1 MLYSKDTAVGINE
14 VLCRCYKVLRAGEVI
29 HLRSQSFTLLSA
41 LSGYFFKVFF
51 PSLLSALL
59 VGHAE
64 VLFMKKKNPF
74 FLHNDLEET
83 QPSDLLSGALI
94 CKREMAYRVPLVK
107 TVLSLCLASRTANS
121 LTFQCY

>member
-1 MLYSKDTAVGINE
+1 MLYSKDTTIGINE
-14 VLCRCYKVLRAGEVI
+14 VLCRCCKILWAGEAI
-29 HLRSQSFTLLSA
+29 HLHSQSFTLLSA

-59 VGHAE
+59 AGHAK
-64 VLFMKKKNPF
+64 VLFMKKNHF

-94 CKREMAYRVPLVK
+94 CKREMTYRVPLVK
-107 TVLSLCLASRTANS
+107 TVLSLCLAFRTA
-121 LTFQCY
+121 TV